1 MNILY
6 IQNKKDG
13 QLYKNIINYLNINYL
28 CYNGNLFPFIN
39 NNGIII
45 LLINNNDIF
54 LYIADKNMIETNIQ

>member
-13 QLYKNIINYLNINYL
+13 QLYKNIINYLNINYS
-28 CYNGNLFPFIN
+28 CYNGNLFPF
-39 NNGIII
+39 
-45 LLINNNDIF
+45 INNNDIF